1 MDDIRSIGALTRLAQ
16 TGEINQES
24 LTSLNIQLAR
34 ANDLAEESLAVA
46 HTTAK
51 HAQTANLIA
60 YLHVLETGSATVDIA
75 YNFQAE
81 RDSLHHEILNRLYS

>member
-16 TGEINQES
+16 AGEASQES

-46 HTTAK
+46 HKSAK

-60 YLHVLETGSATVDIA
+60 YLHVLETGNATEDIA
-75 YNFQAE
+75 HKFEPE
-81 RDSLHHEILNRLYS
+81 RNSLHHEILNHLYS